1 MILIRPSAEIAYDTS
16 YSTALLLVN
25 QASSLCYNTNVKYS
39 IPEQEVRVRSLIK
52 AGHESVIEHVSI
64 TCMFTVDRGV
74 THELVRHRLCSFTQL
89 STRYCDY
96 IGERMGGHVM
106 FVIPPWAEGIEP
118 GTYEPD
124 NKLPLM
130 NSETDTLWVGQMADA
145 ERVYH
150 RLRTNGW
157 TPEKARAVL
166 PHSTATRIVCTAN
179 MRNWRH
185 IMKLRAVGT
194 TGRPHPQMVEVMA
207 PLLAKF
213 KEKYPAFFY
222 DIEEL

>member
-25 QASSLCYNTNVKYS
+25 QAASLCYNTGVKYS

-52 AGHESVIEHVSI
+52 AGHESVIEHVSV
-64 TCMFTVDRGV
+64 TCLFAVDRGV
-74 THELVRHRLCSFTQL
+74 THELVRHRLCSFTQA

-96 IGERMGGHVM
+96 SGGREGGHIT
-106 FVIPPWAEGIEP
+106 FVIPPWIEGIEP
-118 GTYEPD
+118 GIYDPS
-124 NKLPLM
+124 NKLPLIDDEGE
-130 NSETDTLWVGQMADA
+130 NLWLCQMADA
-145 ERVYH
+145 EKTYR
-150 RLRTNGW
+150 RLRARGW
-157 TPEKARAVL
+157 APEKARTVL
-166 PHSTATRIVCTAN
+166 PHSTASKIVCTAN